1 MRTHDAIPAEVRLAL
16 LRDALAMLDP
26 RRNPGQRAETAAM
39 LCEALIAEGL
49 RRGDRAMVAE
59 TATVAAETIATGPL
73 PAVARGALLSAL
85 GDAVALLAA
94 APPASARRNEGPR
107 QGAAR

>member
-1 MRTHDAIPAEVRLAL
+1 MRTHDAIPAEIRLAL

-59 TATVAAETIATGPL
+59 AATVAAETIATGPL

-85 GDAVALLAA
+85 GDAVRLLAA
-94 APPASARRNEGPR
+94 ALPAPGRPMERPGRR
-107 QGAAR
+107 AAR